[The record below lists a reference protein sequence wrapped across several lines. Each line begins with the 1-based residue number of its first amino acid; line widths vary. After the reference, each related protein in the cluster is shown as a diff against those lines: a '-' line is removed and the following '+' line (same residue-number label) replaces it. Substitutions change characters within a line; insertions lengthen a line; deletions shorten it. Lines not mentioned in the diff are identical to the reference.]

1 MRKVSV
7 VGGGNAGVF
16 TALYFAWYGQDE
28 VELIYNPE
36 IPPERV
42 GQATL
47 SVEYVGI
54 CLQPVLSIAPLVSSL
69 ACVLQSSQSI
79 VVYPTFK
86 GLVWFG
92 VEPPNLCGLA
102 TIFDYYSHLIAYS
115 IRVVDGILSDFY
127 QVSDFWKL
135 FCWEV

>member
-47 SVEYVGI
+47 VDAP
-54 CLQPVLSIAPLVSSL
+54 CLLWAATDFNWYDNPIHA
-69 ACVLQSSQSI
+69 
-79 VVYPTFK
+79 TFK
-86 GLVWFG
+86 
-92 VEPPNLCGLA
+92 
-102 TIFDYYSHLIAYS
+102 S
-115 IRVVDGILSDFY
+115 
-127 QVSDFWKL
+127 
-135 FCWEV
+135 